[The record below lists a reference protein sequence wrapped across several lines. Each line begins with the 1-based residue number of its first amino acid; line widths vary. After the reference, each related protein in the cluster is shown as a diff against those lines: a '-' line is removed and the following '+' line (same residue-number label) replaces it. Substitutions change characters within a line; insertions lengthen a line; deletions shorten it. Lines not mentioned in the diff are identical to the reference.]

1 MFERSIQAVAA
12 FDVELALGV
21 FEDEPRLFGVSDEAR
36 DFLGQEDL
44 AGFTPRQIV
53 CLLTSAHALERIGNH
68 ASNIAE
74 QVIYVAE
81 GKDIRYRNREILIE
95 TLRRDRGL

>member
-1 MFERSIQAVAA
+1 
-12 FDVELALGV
+12 
-21 FEDEPRLFGVSDEAR
+21 
-36 DFLGQEDL
+36 
-44 AGFTPRQIV
+44 
-53 CLLTSAHALERIGNH
+53 LERIGNH
-68 ASNIAE
+68 AYNIAE